1 MKNLLNKI
9 VFIIAAFCLTVT
21 LFYNPAD
28 VYAASGSVTFGSESY
43 EAENNSQFQIGVY
56 LKADSGM
63 GSYHVELEYDNS
75 RMDYVSGAESEA
87 NGVITME
94 GIAVSNEVKYMLSF
108 KTKSGGDAYVKI
120 KNAIIYTST
129 AGSTEKLEIAQLPE
143 VAIKISGED
152 TGSPRQEEQ
161 PQQQTQYTGPFET
174 DVPHLEPAIKM
185 NNTDYYVVDSNQ
197 SVSEKIGWSY
207 KLVPGK
213 LGNLD
218 VMFISNEANDIFMLE
233 LVNSNGEI
241 SLYSYSNSKKQ
252 LFDCKSLQMGSTT
265 YIYTSPYA
273 SDNLPK
279 GMTERVINHNGI
291 VYAVKSDGES
301 GFYTVESGKLK
312 IWNPQKTPENTKIT
326 IIKKAAMGVVLVL
339 VILVALYF
347 VIKEIKAVKRRRG
360 LDFDDDE
367 DELEYDDYDDDD
379 DDPYAAEFEITDDDS
394 DEDDFRVNVNF
405 DDFKSNTD
413 DEKEKDKFEREI
425 DFNGFISDDDKDQDD
440 FESDD
445 DEEPEDSTAEDDT
458 TEDDTTEDD
467 TTEDDTTEDD
477 TTEDNE

>member
-233 LVNSNGEI
+233 LVNANGEI

-279 GMTERVINHNGI
+279 GMTDRVINHNGI

-367 DELEYDDYDDDD
+367 DELEYDDYDDD

-467 TTEDDTTEDD
+467 TTEDDTTED
-477 TTEDNE
+477 NE

>member
-9 VFIIAAFCLTVT
+9 VLIIAAFCLTVT

-56 LKADSGM
+56 LKGDSGM

-129 AGSTEKLEIAQLPE
+129 AGSTEKLEISQLPE
-143 VAIKISGED
+143 AAIKISGED

-161 PQQQTQYTGPFET
+161 TQQIQYTGPFET
-174 DVPHLEPAIKM
+174 DVPHIEPAIKM
-185 NNTDYYVVDSNQ
+185 NNTEYYVVDSNQ
-197 SVSEKIGWSY
+197 SVSEEIGWSY

-218 VMFISNEANDIFMLE
+218 VMFISNEENDIFLLG
-233 LVNSNGEI
+233 LVNANGET

-279 GMTERVINHNGI
+279 GMTDRVINHNGI
-291 VYAVKSDGES
+291 VYAVKNDGET

-312 IWNPQKTPENTKIT
+312 IWNSQKTPENTKIT
-326 IIKKAAMGVVLVL
+326 IIKKATLGVVLIL

-347 VIKEIKAVKRRRG
+347 VIKEIKAVKKRRG
-360 LDFDDDE
+360 LDFDDDDE
-367 DELEYDDYDDDD
+367 DELEYDDDD

-413 DEKEKDKFEREI
+413 DEKDEDKFEREI
-425 DFNGFISDDDKDQDD
+425 DFKGFISDDDKEQDD

-445 DEEPEDSTAEDDT
+445 DEEPEDSTAEDDI
-458 TEDDTTEDD
+458 
-467 TTEDDTTEDD
+467 
-477 TTEDNE
+477 TEDND

>member
-9 VFIIAAFCLTVT
+9 VLIIAAFCLTVT

-56 LKADSGM
+56 LKGDSGM

-143 VAIKISGED
+143 AAIKISGED

-161 PQQQTQYTGPFET
+161 TQQIQYTGPFET

-185 NNTDYYVVDSNQ
+185 NNTEYYVVDSNQ
-197 SVSEKIGWSY
+197 SVSEEIGWSY

-218 VMFISNEANDIFMLE
+218 VMFISNEENDIFLLG
-233 LVNSNGEI
+233 LVNANGET

-279 GMTERVINHNGI
+279 GMTDRVISHNGI
-291 VYAVKSDGES
+291 VYAVKNDGET

-312 IWNPQKTPENTKIT
+312 IWNSQKTPENTKIT
-326 IIKKAAMGVVLVL
+326 IIKKATLGVVLIL

-347 VIKEIKAVKRRRG
+347 MIKEIKAVKKRRG

-367 DELEYDDYDDDD
+367 DELEYDDDD

-413 DEKEKDKFEREI
+413 DEKDEDKFEREI
-425 DFNGFISDDDKDQDD
+425 DFTGFISDDDKDQDD
-440 FESDD
+440 LESDD
-445 DEEPEDSTAEDDT
+445 DEESEDSTAEDDT
-458 TEDDTTEDD
+458 TEDDTTEDND
-467 TTEDDTTEDD
+467 
-477 TTEDNE
+477 

>member
-9 VFIIAAFCLTVT
+9 VLIIAAFCLTVT

-129 AGSTEKLEIAQLPE
+129 AGSTEKLEISQLPE
-143 VAIKISGED
+143 AAIKISGED

-161 PQQQTQYTGPFET
+161 TQQIQYTGPFET
-174 DVPHLEPAIKM
+174 DVPHIEPAIKM
-185 NNTDYYVVDSNQ
+185 NNTEYYVVDSNQ
-197 SVSEKIGWSY
+197 SVSEEIGWSY

-218 VMFISNEANDIFMLE
+218 VMFISNEENDIFLLG
-233 LVNSNGEI
+233 LVNANGET

-279 GMTERVINHNGI
+279 GMTDRVISHNGI
-291 VYAVKSDGES
+291 VYAVKNDGET

-312 IWNPQKTPENTKIT
+312 IWNSQKTPENTKIT
-326 IIKKAAMGVVLVL
+326 IIKKATLGVVLIL
-339 VILVALYF
+339 VILAALYF
-347 VIKEIKAVKRRRG
+347 VIKEIKAVKKRRG
-360 LDFDDDE
+360 LDFDDND
-367 DELEYDDYDDDD
+367 DDDDLEYDDDD

-413 DEKEKDKFEREI
+413 DEKDEDKFEREI
-425 DFNGFISDDDKDQDD
+425 DFTGFISDDDKEQDD

-458 TEDDTTEDD
+458 TEDND
-467 TTEDDTTEDD
+467 
-477 TTEDNE
+477 

>member
-1 MKNLLNKI
+1 M
-9 VFIIAAFCLTVT
+9 
-21 LFYNPAD
+21 
-28 VYAASGSVTFGSESY
+28 TFGSESY

-143 VAIKISGED
+143 AAIKISGED

-161 PQQQTQYTGPFET
+161 TQQIQYTGPFET
-174 DVPHLEPAIKM
+174 DVPHIEPAIKM
-185 NNTDYYVVDSNQ
+185 NNTEYYVVDSNQ

-218 VMFISNEANDIFMLE
+218 VMFISNEENDIFLLE
-233 LVNSNGEI
+233 LVNANGET

-279 GMTERVINHNGI
+279 GMTDRVINHNGI
-291 VYAVKSDGES
+291 VYAVKNDGET

-312 IWNPQKTPENTKIT
+312 IWNSQKTPENTKIT
-326 IIKKAAMGVVLVL
+326 IIKKATLGVVLIL
-339 VILVALYF
+339 VILAALYF
-347 VIKEIKAVKRRRG
+347 VIKEIKAVKKRRG

-367 DELEYDDYDDDD
+367 DDELEYDDDD

-413 DEKEKDKFEREI
+413 DEKDEDKFEREI
-425 DFNGFISDDDKDQDD
+425 DFKGFISDDDKDQDD
-440 FESDD
+440 LESDD

-458 TEDDTTEDD
+458 TEDND
-467 TTEDDTTEDD
+467 
-477 TTEDNE
+477 

>member
-9 VFIIAAFCLTVT
+9 VLIIAAFCLTVT

-28 VYAASGSVTFGSESY
+28 VYAESGSVTFGSESY

-143 VAIKISGED
+143 AAIKISGED

-161 PQQQTQYTGPFET
+161 TQQIQYTGPFET
-174 DVPHLEPAIKM
+174 DVPHIEPAIKM
-185 NNTDYYVVDSNQ
+185 NNTEYYVVDSNQ
-197 SVSEKIGWSY
+197 SVSEEIGWSY

-218 VMFISNEANDIFMLE
+218 VMFISNEENDIFLLG
-233 LVNSNGEI
+233 LVNANGET

-279 GMTERVINHNGI
+279 GMTDRVINHNGI
-291 VYAVKSDGES
+291 VYAVKNDGET

-312 IWNPQKTPENTKIT
+312 IWNSQKTPENTKIT
-326 IIKKAAMGVVLVL
+326 IIKKATLGVVLIL

-347 VIKEIKAVKRRRG
+347 MIKEIKAVKKRRG

-367 DELEYDDYDDDD
+367 DELEYDDDD

-413 DEKEKDKFEREI
+413 D
-425 DFNGFISDDDKDQDD
+425 
-440 FESDD
+440 

-458 TEDDTTEDD
+458 TEDND
-467 TTEDDTTEDD
+467 
-477 TTEDNE
+477 

>member
-152 TGSPRQEEQ
+152 TGSPRQEKQ

-467 TTEDDTTEDD
+467 TTEDDTTED
-477 TTEDNE
+477 NE

>member
-458 TEDDTTEDD
+458 TEDDTTED
-467 TTEDDTTEDD
+467 
-477 TTEDNE
+477 NE

>member
-9 VFIIAAFCLTVT
+9 VLIIAAFCLTVT

-56 LKADSGM
+56 LKGDSGM

-143 VAIKISGED
+143 AAIKISGED

-161 PQQQTQYTGPFET
+161 TQQIQYTGPFET
-174 DVPHLEPAIKM
+174 DVPHIEPAIKM
-185 NNTDYYVVDSNQ
+185 NNTEYYVVDSNQ

-218 VMFISNEANDIFMLE
+218 VMFISNEENDIFLLG
-233 LVNSNGEI
+233 LVNANGET

-279 GMTERVINHNGI
+279 GMTDRVISHNGI
-291 VYAVKSDGES
+291 VYAVKNDGET

-312 IWNPQKTPENTKIT
+312 IWNSQKTPENTKIT
-326 IIKKAAMGVVLVL
+326 IIKKATLGVVLIL

-347 VIKEIKAVKRRRG
+347 VIKEIKAVKKRRG
-360 LDFDDDE
+360 LDFDDDDE
-367 DELEYDDYDDDD
+367 DELEYDDDD

-413 DEKEKDKFEREI
+413 DEKDEDKFEREI
-425 DFNGFISDDDKDQDD
+425 DFTGFISDDDKDQDD
-440 FESDD
+440 LESDD

-458 TEDDTTEDD
+458 TEDND
-467 TTEDDTTEDD
+467 
-477 TTEDNE
+477 

>member
-108 KTKSGGDAYVKI
+108 KTKSGGAAYVKI

-143 VAIKISGED
+143 AAIKISGED
-152 TGSPRQEEQ
+152 TGSPRQDEQ
-161 PQQQTQYTGPFET
+161 TQQIQQTQYTGPFET

-379 DDPYAAEFEITDDDS
+379 DPYAAEFEITDDDS

-413 DEKEKDKFEREI
+413 DEKEDKFEREI

-458 TEDDTTEDD
+458 TEDDTTED
-467 TTEDDTTEDD
+467 
-477 TTEDNE
+477 NE

>member
-9 VFIIAAFCLTVT
+9 VLIIAAFCLTVT

-143 VAIKISGED
+143 AAIKISGED

-161 PQQQTQYTGPFET
+161 TQQTQYKGPFET

-185 NNTDYYVVDSNQ
+185 NNTEYYVVDSNQ
-197 SVSEKIGWSY
+197 SVSEEIGWSY

-218 VMFISNEANDIFMLE
+218 VMFISNEENDIFLLG
-233 LVNSNGEI
+233 LVNANGET
-241 SLYSYSNSKKQ
+241 SLYSYSNSKKH

-279 GMTERVINHNGI
+279 GMTDRVINHNGI
-291 VYAVKSDGES
+291 VYAVKNDGET

-312 IWNPQKTPENTKIT
+312 IWNSQKTPENTKIT
-326 IIKKAAMGVVLVL
+326 IIKKATLGVVLIL

-347 VIKEIKAVKRRRG
+347 VIKEIKAVKKRRG

-367 DELEYDDYDDDD
+367 DELEYDDED

-413 DEKEKDKFEREI
+413 DEKDEDKFEREI
-425 DFNGFISDDDKDQDD
+425 DFKGFISDDDKDQDD

-445 DEEPEDSTAEDDT
+445 DEEPEDSTV
-458 TEDDTTEDD
+458 
-467 TTEDDTTEDD
+467 EDD
-477 TTEDNE
+477 TTEDND

>member
-9 VFIIAAFCLTVT
+9 VLIIAAFCLTVT

-56 LKADSGM
+56 LKGDSGM

-129 AGSTEKLEIAQLPE
+129 AGSTEKLEISQLPE
-143 VAIKISGED
+143 AAIKISGED

-161 PQQQTQYTGPFET
+161 TQQIQYTGPFET

-185 NNTDYYVVDSNQ
+185 NNTEYYVVDSNQ
-197 SVSEKIGWSY
+197 SVSEEIGWSY

-218 VMFISNEANDIFMLE
+218 VMFISNEENDIFLLG
-233 LVNSNGEI
+233 LVNANGET

-279 GMTERVINHNGI
+279 GMTNRVINHNGI
-291 VYAVKSDGES
+291 VYAVKNDGET

-312 IWNPQKTPENTKIT
+312 IWNSQKTPENTKIT
-326 IIKKAAMGVVLVL
+326 IIKKATLGVVLIL

-347 VIKEIKAVKRRRG
+347 VIKEIKAVKKRRG
-360 LDFDDDE
+360 LDFDDDDE
-367 DELEYDDYDDDD
+367 DELEYDDDD

-413 DEKEKDKFEREI
+413 DEKDEDKFEREI
-425 DFNGFISDDDKDQDD
+425 DFKGFISDDDKEQDD

-458 TEDDTTEDD
+458 TEDND
-467 TTEDDTTEDD
+467 
-477 TTEDNE
+477 

>member
-9 VFIIAAFCLTVT
+9 VLIIAAFCLTVI

-143 VAIKISGED
+143 AAIKISGED

-161 PQQQTQYTGPFET
+161 TQQIQYTGPFET
-174 DVPHLEPAIKM
+174 DVPHIEPAIKM
-185 NNTDYYVVDSNQ
+185 NNTEYYVVDSNQ
-197 SVSEKIGWSY
+197 SVSEEIGWSY

-218 VMFISNEANDIFMLE
+218 VMFISNEENDIFLLG
-233 LVNSNGEI
+233 LVNANGET

-252 LFDCKSLQMGSTT
+252 LFECKSLQMGSTT

-279 GMTERVINHNGI
+279 GMTDRVINHNGI
-291 VYAVKSDGES
+291 VYAVKNDGET

-312 IWNPQKTPENTKIT
+312 IWNSQKTPENTKIT
-326 IIKKAAMGVVLVL
+326 IIKKATLGVVLIL
-339 VILVALYF
+339 VILAALYF
-347 VIKEIKAVKRRRG
+347 VIKEIKAVKKRRG
-360 LDFDDDE
+360 LDFDE
-367 DELEYDDYDDDD
+367 DEMEYDDDD

-413 DEKEKDKFEREI
+413 DEKDEDKFEREI
-425 DFNGFISDDDKDQDD
+425 DFKGFISDDDKDQDD
-440 FESDD
+440 LESDD

-458 TEDDTTEDD
+458 TEDND
-467 TTEDDTTEDD
+467 
-477 TTEDNE
+477 

>member
-120 KNAIIYTST
+120 KNVIIYTST
-129 AGSTEKLEIAQLPE
+129 AGSAEKLEIAQLPE
-143 VAIKISGED
+143 AAIKISGED
-152 TGSPRQEEQ
+152 TGSPRQDEQ
-161 PQQQTQYTGPFET
+161 TQQTQQTQYTGPFET

-279 GMTERVINHNGI
+279 GMTDRAINHNGI

-312 IWNPQKTPENTKIT
+312 IWNSQKTPENTKIT
-326 IIKKAAMGVVLVL
+326 IIKKAALGVVLVL

-379 DDPYAAEFEITDDDS
+379 DPYAAEFEVTDDDS

-413 DEKEKDKFEREI
+413 DEKEEDKFEREI

-445 DEEPEDSTAEDDT
+445 DEEPEDDTAED
-458 TEDDTTEDD
+458 
-467 TTEDDTTEDD
+467 
-477 TTEDNE
+477 NE

>member
-9 VFIIAAFCLTVT
+9 VLIIAAFCLTVT

-56 LKADSGM
+56 LKGDSGM

-143 VAIKISGED
+143 AAIKISGED

-161 PQQQTQYTGPFET
+161 TQQIQYTGPFET
-174 DVPHLEPAIKM
+174 DVPHIEPAIKM
-185 NNTDYYVVDSNQ
+185 NNTEYYVVDSNQ
-197 SVSEKIGWSY
+197 SVSEEIGWSY

-218 VMFISNEANDIFMLE
+218 VMFISNEENDIFLLG
-233 LVNSNGEI
+233 LVNANGET

-279 GMTERVINHNGI
+279 GMTDRVISHNGI
-291 VYAVKSDGES
+291 VYAVKNDGET

-312 IWNPQKTPENTKIT
+312 IWNAQKTPENTKIT
-326 IIKKAAMGVVLVL
+326 IIKKATLGVVLIL

-347 VIKEIKAVKRRRG
+347 MIKEIKAVKKRRG

-367 DELEYDDYDDDD
+367 DELEYDDDD

-413 DEKEKDKFEREI
+413 DEKDEDKFEREI
-425 DFNGFISDDDKDQDD
+425 DFKGFISDDDKDQDD
-440 FESDD
+440 LESDD
-445 DEEPEDSTAEDDT
+445 DEDPEDSTAEDDT
-458 TEDDTTEDD
+458 TEDND
-467 TTEDDTTEDD
+467 
-477 TTEDNE
+477 

>member
-9 VFIIAAFCLTVT
+9 VLIIAAFCLTVT

-56 LKADSGM
+56 LKGDSGM

-129 AGSTEKLEIAQLPE
+129 AGSTEKLEISQLPE
-143 VAIKISGED
+143 AAIKISGED

-161 PQQQTQYTGPFET
+161 TQQIQYTGPFET

-185 NNTDYYVVDSNQ
+185 NNTEYYVVDSNQ
-197 SVSEKIGWSY
+197 SVSEEIGWSY

-218 VMFISNEANDIFMLE
+218 VMFISNEENDIFLLG
-233 LVNSNGEI
+233 LVNANGET

-279 GMTERVINHNGI
+279 GMTNRVINHNGI
-291 VYAVKSDGES
+291 VYAVKNDGET

-312 IWNPQKTPENTKIT
+312 IWNSQKTPENTKIT
-326 IIKKAAMGVVLVL
+326 IIKKATLGVVLIL

-347 VIKEIKAVKRRRG
+347 VIKEIKAVKKRRG
-360 LDFDDDE
+360 LDFDDDDE
-367 DELEYDDYDDDD
+367 DELEYDDDD

-413 DEKEKDKFEREI
+413 DEKDEDKFEREI
-425 DFNGFISDDDKDQDD
+425 DFKGFISDDDKEQDD

-445 DEEPEDSTAEDDT
+445 DEEPEDSTAEDDI
-458 TEDDTTEDD
+458 
-467 TTEDDTTEDD
+467 
-477 TTEDNE
+477 TEDND

>member
-9 VFIIAAFCLTVT
+9 VLIIAAFCLTVI

-143 VAIKISGED
+143 AAIKISGED

-161 PQQQTQYTGPFET
+161 TQQIQYTGPFET
-174 DVPHLEPAIKM
+174 DVPHIEPAIKM
-185 NNTDYYVVDSNQ
+185 NNTEYYVVDSNQ
-197 SVSEKIGWSY
+197 SVSEEIGWSY

-218 VMFISNEANDIFMLE
+218 VMFISNEENDIFLLG
-233 LVNSNGEI
+233 LVNANGET

-252 LFDCKSLQMGSTT
+252 LFECKSLQMGSTT

-279 GMTERVINHNGI
+279 GMTDRVINHNGI
-291 VYAVKSDGES
+291 VYAVKNDGET

-312 IWNPQKTPENTKIT
+312 IWNSQKTPENTKIT
-326 IIKKAAMGVVLVL
+326 IIKKATLGVVLIL
-339 VILVALYF
+339 VILAALYF
-347 VIKEIKAVKRRRG
+347 VIKEIKAVKKRRG
-360 LDFDDDE
+360 LDFDE
-367 DELEYDDYDDDD
+367 DEMEYDDDD

-413 DEKEKDKFEREI
+413 DEKDEDKFEREI
-425 DFNGFISDDDKDQDD
+425 DFKGFISDDDKEQDD

-445 DEEPEDSTAEDDT
+445 DEEPEDSTAEDDI
-458 TEDDTTEDD
+458 
-467 TTEDDTTEDD
+467 
-477 TTEDNE
+477 TEDND

>member
-9 VFIIAAFCLTVT
+9 VLIIAAFCLTVT

-75 RMDYVSGAESEA
+75 RMDYGSGAESEA

-143 VAIKISGED
+143 AAIKISGED

-161 PQQQTQYTGPFET
+161 TQQIQYTGPFET
-174 DVPHLEPAIKM
+174 DVPHIEPAIKM
-185 NNTDYYVVDSNQ
+185 NNTEYYVVDSNQ
-197 SVSEKIGWSY
+197 SVSEEIGWSY

-218 VMFISNEANDIFMLE
+218 VMFISNEENDIFLLG
-233 LVNSNGEI
+233 LVNANGET

-279 GMTERVINHNGI
+279 GMTDRVISHNGI
-291 VYAVKSDGES
+291 VYAVKNDGET

-312 IWNPQKTPENTKIT
+312 IWNSQKTPENTKIT
-326 IIKKAAMGVVLVL
+326 IIKKATLGVVLIL
-339 VILVALYF
+339 VILAALYF
-347 VIKEIKAVKRRRG
+347 VIKEIKAVKKRRG
-360 LDFDDDE
+360 LDFDDDDE
-367 DELEYDDYDDDD
+367 DELEYDDDD

-413 DEKEKDKFEREI
+413 DEKDEDKFEREI
-425 DFNGFISDDDKDQDD
+425 DFTGFISDDDKDQDD
-440 FESDD
+440 LESDD
-445 DEEPEDSTAEDDT
+445 DEEPED
-458 TEDDTTEDD
+458 
-467 TTEDDTTEDD
+467 D
-477 TTEDNE
+477 TTEDND

>member
-75 RMDYVSGAESEA
+75 RMDYVSGAESEV

-129 AGSTEKLEIAQLPE
+129 AGSAEKLEIAQLPE
-143 VAIKISGED
+143 AAIKISGED

-161 PQQQTQYTGPFET
+161 TQQAQYTGPFET

-185 NNTDYYVVDSNQ
+185 NNTEYYVVDSNQ
-197 SVSEKIGWSY
+197 SVSEEIGWSY

-218 VMFISNEANDIFMLE
+218 VMFISNEENDIFLLG
-233 LVNSNGEI
+233 LVNANGET

-279 GMTERVINHNGI
+279 GMTDRVINHNGI

-367 DELEYDDYDDDD
+367 DELEYDDYDDDE

-413 DEKEKDKFEREI
+413 DEKEEDKFEREI
-425 DFNGFISDDDKDQDD
+425 DFNGFISDDD

-445 DEEPEDSTAEDDT
+445 DEEPED
-458 TEDDTTEDD
+458 
-467 TTEDDTTEDD
+467 D

>member
-108 KTKSGGDAYVKI
+108 KTKSGGAAYVKI
-120 KNAIIYTST
+120 KNPIIYTST

-143 VAIKISGED
+143 AAIKISGED
-152 TGSPRQEEQ
+152 TGSPRQDEQ
-161 PQQQTQYTGPFET
+161 TQQIQQTQYTGPFET

-379 DDPYAAEFEITDDDS
+379 DPYAAEFEITDDDS

-413 DEKEKDKFEREI
+413 DEKEDKFEREI

-458 TEDDTTEDD
+458 TEDDTTED
-467 TTEDDTTEDD
+467 
-477 TTEDNE
+477 NE

>member
-9 VFIIAAFCLTVT
+9 VLIIAAFCLTVT

-56 LKADSGM
+56 LKGDSGM

-143 VAIKISGED
+143 AAIKISGED

-161 PQQQTQYTGPFET
+161 TQQIQYTGPFET
-174 DVPHLEPAIKM
+174 DVPHIEPAIKM
-185 NNTDYYVVDSNQ
+185 NNTEYYVVDSNQ
-197 SVSEKIGWSY
+197 SVSEEIGWSY

-218 VMFISNEANDIFMLE
+218 VMFISNEENDIFLLG
-233 LVNSNGEI
+233 LVNANGET

-273 SDNLPK
+273 CDNLPK
-279 GMTERVINHNGI
+279 GMTDRVISHNGI
-291 VYAVKSDGES
+291 VYAVKNDGET

-312 IWNPQKTPENTKIT
+312 IWNSQKTPENTKIT
-326 IIKKAAMGVVLVL
+326 IIKKATLGVVLIL
-339 VILVALYF
+339 VILAALYF
-347 VIKEIKAVKRRRG
+347 VIKEIKAVKKRRG
-360 LDFDDDE
+360 LDFDDDDE
-367 DELEYDDYDDDD
+367 DELEYDDDD

-413 DEKEKDKFEREI
+413 DEKD
-425 DFNGFISDDDKDQDD
+425 
-440 FESDD
+440 
-445 DEEPEDSTAEDDT
+445 
-458 TEDDTTEDD
+458 
-467 TTEDDTTEDD
+467 
-477 TTEDNE
+477 

>member
-152 TGSPRQEEQ
+152 TGSPRQEKQ

-379 DDPYAAEFEITDDDS
+379 DPYAAEFEITDDDS

-458 TEDDTTEDD
+458 TED
-467 TTEDDTTEDD
+467 
-477 TTEDNE
+477 NE

>member
-108 KTKSGGDAYVKI
+108 KTKSGGAAYVKI

-143 VAIKISGED
+143 AAIKISGED
-152 TGSPRQEEQ
+152 TGSPRQDEQ
-161 PQQQTQYTGPFET
+161 TQQIQQTQYTGPFET

-379 DDPYAAEFEITDDDS
+379 DPYAAEFEITDDDS

-413 DEKEKDKFEREI
+413 DEKEDKFEREI

>member
-9 VFIIAAFCLTVT
+9 VLIIAAFCLTVT

-56 LKADSGM
+56 LKGDSGM

-143 VAIKISGED
+143 AAIKISGED

-161 PQQQTQYTGPFET
+161 TQQIQYTGPFET

-185 NNTDYYVVDSNQ
+185 NNTEYYVVDSNQ
-197 SVSEKIGWSY
+197 SVSEEIGWSY

-218 VMFISNEANDIFMLE
+218 VMFISNEENDIFLLG
-233 LVNSNGEI
+233 LVNANGET

-279 GMTERVINHNGI
+279 GMTDRVISHNGI
-291 VYAVKSDGES
+291 VYAVKNDGET

-312 IWNPQKTPENTKIT
+312 IWNSQKTPENTKIT
-326 IIKKAAMGVVLVL
+326 IIKKATLGVVLIL

-347 VIKEIKAVKRRRG
+347 MIKEIKAVKKRRG

-367 DELEYDDYDDDD
+367 DELEYDDDD

-413 DEKEKDKFEREI
+413 DEKDEDKFEREI
-425 DFNGFISDDDKDQDD
+425 DFTGFISDDDKDQDD
-440 FESDD
+440 LESDD
-445 DEEPEDSTAEDDT
+445 DEDPEDSTAEDDT
-458 TEDDTTEDD
+458 TEDND
-467 TTEDDTTEDD
+467 
-477 TTEDNE
+477 

>member
-9 VFIIAAFCLTVT
+9 VLIIAAFCLTVI

-56 LKADSGM
+56 LKGDSGM

-108 KTKSGGDAYVKI
+108 KAKSGGDAYVKI

-129 AGSTEKLEIAQLPE
+129 AGSTEKLEISQLPE
-143 VAIKISGED
+143 AAIKISGED

-161 PQQQTQYTGPFET
+161 TQQIQYTGPFET

-185 NNTDYYVVDSNQ
+185 NNTEYYVVDSNQ
-197 SVSEKIGWSY
+197 SVSEEIGWSY

-218 VMFISNEANDIFMLE
+218 VMFISNEENDIFLLG
-233 LVNSNGEI
+233 LVNANGET

-279 GMTERVINHNGI
+279 GMTDRVISHNGI
-291 VYAVKSDGES
+291 VYAVKNDGET

-312 IWNPQKTPENTKIT
+312 IWNSQKTPENTKIT
-326 IIKKAAMGVVLVL
+326 IIKKATLGVVLIL

-347 VIKEIKAVKRRRG
+347 VIKEIKAVKKRRG
-360 LDFDDDE
+360 LDFDDDDE
-367 DELEYDDYDDDD
+367 DELEYDDDD

-413 DEKEKDKFEREI
+413 DEKDEDKFEREI
-425 DFNGFISDDDKDQDD
+425 DFKGFISDDDKDQDD
-440 FESDD
+440 LESDD

-458 TEDDTTEDD
+458 TEDND
-467 TTEDDTTEDD
+467 
-477 TTEDNE
+477 

>member
-1 MKNLLNKI
+1 MRNLLNKI
-9 VFIIAAFCLTVT
+9 VFIIAALCLTVT

-108 KTKSGGDAYVKI
+108 KTKSGGAAYVKI

-143 VAIKISGED
+143 AAIKISGED

-161 PQQQTQYTGPFET
+161 PQQIQQTQYTGPFET

-233 LVNSNGEI
+233 LVNANGEI

-252 LFDCKSLQMGSTT
+252 LFECKSLQMGSTT

-279 GMTERVINHNGI
+279 GMTDRVINHNGI

-312 IWNPQKTPENTKIT
+312 IWNSQKTPENTKIT
-326 IIKKAAMGVVLVL
+326 IIKKVAMGVVLVL

-379 DDPYAAEFEITDDDS
+379 DPYAAEFEITDDDS

-413 DEKEKDKFEREI
+413 DEKEEDKFEREI
-425 DFNGFISDDDKDQDD
+425 DFNGFISDDDKD
-440 FESDD
+440 
-445 DEEPEDSTAEDDT
+445 
-458 TEDDTTEDD
+458 
-467 TTEDDTTEDD
+467 
-477 TTEDNE
+477 

>member
-87 NGVITME
+87 NGMITME

-143 VAIKISGED
+143 AAIKISGED

-161 PQQQTQYTGPFET
+161 TQQTQYKGPFET

-185 NNTDYYVVDSNQ
+185 NNTEYYVVDSNQ

-218 VMFISNEANDIFMLE
+218 VMFISNEENDIFLLG
-233 LVNSNGEI
+233 LVNANGET

-279 GMTERVINHNGI
+279 GMTDRVINHNGI
-291 VYAVKSDGES
+291 VYAVKNDGET

-312 IWNPQKTPENTKIT
+312 IWNSQKTPENTKIT
-326 IIKKAAMGVVLVL
+326 IIKKATLGVVLIL

-347 VIKEIKAVKRRRG
+347 VIKEIKAVKKRRG

-367 DELEYDDYDDDD
+367 DELEYDDDD

-413 DEKEKDKFEREI
+413 DEKDEDKFEREI
-425 DFNGFISDDDKDQDD
+425 DFKGFISDDDKDQDD

-458 TEDDTTEDD
+458 TEDND
-467 TTEDDTTEDD
+467 
-477 TTEDNE
+477 

>member
-143 VAIKISGED
+143 AAIKISGED

-161 PQQQTQYTGPFET
+161 PQQQTQYTGSFET

-233 LVNSNGEI
+233 LVNANGEI

-252 LFDCKSLQMGSTT
+252 LFECKSLQMGSTT

-367 DELEYDDYDDDD
+367 DELEYDDDDDD

-405 DDFKSNTD
+405 DDFKSNMD
-413 DEKEKDKFEREI
+413 DEKEEDKFEREI
-425 DFNGFISDDDKDQDD
+425 DFKGFISDDDKDQDD

-445 DEEPEDSTAEDDT
+445 DE
-458 TEDDTTEDD
+458 
-467 TTEDDTTEDD
+467 
-477 TTEDNE
+477 

>member
-9 VFIIAAFCLTVT
+9 VLIIAAFCLTVT

-56 LKADSGM
+56 LKGDSGM

-129 AGSTEKLEIAQLPE
+129 AGSTEKLEISQLPE
-143 VAIKISGED
+143 AAIKISGED

-161 PQQQTQYTGPFET
+161 TQQIQYTGPFET

-185 NNTDYYVVDSNQ
+185 NNTEYYVVDSNQ
-197 SVSEKIGWSY
+197 SVSEEIGWSY

-218 VMFISNEANDIFMLE
+218 VMFISNEENDIFLLG
-233 LVNSNGEI
+233 LVNANGET

-279 GMTERVINHNGI
+279 GMTDRVINHNGI
-291 VYAVKSDGES
+291 VYAVKNDGET

-312 IWNPQKTPENTKIT
+312 IWNSQKTPENTKIT
-326 IIKKAAMGVVLVL
+326 IIKKATLGVVLIL

-347 VIKEIKAVKRRRG
+347 VIKEIKAVKKRRG
-360 LDFDDDE
+360 LDFDDDDE
-367 DELEYDDYDDDD
+367 DELEYDDDY

-413 DEKEKDKFEREI
+413 DEKDEDKFEREI
-425 DFNGFISDDDKDQDD
+425 DFKGFISDDDKEQDD

-445 DEEPEDSTAEDDT
+445 DEEPEDSTAEDDI
-458 TEDDTTEDD
+458 
-467 TTEDDTTEDD
+467 
-477 TTEDNE
+477 TEDND

>member
-108 KTKSGGDAYVKI
+108 KTKSGGAAYVKI

-143 VAIKISGED
+143 AAIKISGED
-152 TGSPRQEEQ
+152 TGSPRQDEQ
-161 PQQQTQYTGPFET
+161 TQQIQQTQYTGPFET

-379 DDPYAAEFEITDDDS
+379 DPYAAEFEITDDDS

-413 DEKEKDKFEREI
+413 DEKEDKFEREI

-467 TTEDDTTEDD
+467 TTEDDTTED
-477 TTEDNE
+477 NE

>member
-152 TGSPRQEEQ
+152 TGSPRQEKQ

>member
-9 VFIIAAFCLTVT
+9 VLIIAAFCLTVT

-56 LKADSGM
+56 LKGDSGM

-143 VAIKISGED
+143 AAIKISGED

-161 PQQQTQYTGPFET
+161 TQQIQYTGPFET
-174 DVPHLEPAIKM
+174 DVPHIEPAIKM
-185 NNTDYYVVDSNQ
+185 NNTEYYVVDSNQ

-218 VMFISNEANDIFMLE
+218 VMFISNEENDIFLLG
-233 LVNSNGEI
+233 LVNANGET

-279 GMTERVINHNGI
+279 GMTDRVISHNGI
-291 VYAVKSDGES
+291 VYAVKNDGET

-312 IWNPQKTPENTKIT
+312 IWNSQKTPENTKIT
-326 IIKKAAMGVVLVL
+326 IIKKATLGVVLIL

-347 VIKEIKAVKRRRG
+347 VIKEIKAVKKRRG

-367 DELEYDDYDDDD
+367 DELEYDDDD

-413 DEKEKDKFEREI
+413 DEKDEDKFEREI
-425 DFNGFISDDDKDQDD
+425 DFKGFISDDDKDQDD
-440 FESDD
+440 LESDD

-458 TEDDTTEDD
+458 TEDND
-467 TTEDDTTEDD
+467 
-477 TTEDNE
+477 

>member
-9 VFIIAAFCLTVT
+9 VLIIAAFCLTVT

-56 LKADSGM
+56 LKGDSGM

-143 VAIKISGED
+143 AAIKISGED

-161 PQQQTQYTGPFET
+161 TQQIQYTGPFET
-174 DVPHLEPAIKM
+174 DVPHIEPAIKM
-185 NNTDYYVVDSNQ
+185 NNTEYYVVDSNQ
-197 SVSEKIGWSY
+197 SVSEEIGWSY

-218 VMFISNEANDIFMLE
+218 VMFISNEENDIFLLG
-233 LVNSNGEI
+233 LVNANGET

-279 GMTERVINHNGI
+279 GMTDRVINHNGI
-291 VYAVKSDGES
+291 VYAVKNDGET

-312 IWNPQKTPENTKIT
+312 IWNSQKTPENTKIT
-326 IIKKAAMGVVLVL
+326 IIKKATLGVVLIL

-347 VIKEIKAVKRRRG
+347 MIKEIKAVKKRRG

-367 DELEYDDYDDDD
+367 DELEYDDDD

-413 DEKEKDKFEREI
+413 DEKDEDKFEREI
-425 DFNGFISDDDKDQDD
+425 DFKGFISDDDKEQDD

-458 TEDDTTEDD
+458 TEDND
-467 TTEDDTTEDD
+467 
-477 TTEDNE
+477 

>member
-87 NGVITME
+87 NGMITME

-143 VAIKISGED
+143 AAIKISGED

-161 PQQQTQYTGPFET
+161 TQQTQYKGPFET

-185 NNTDYYVVDSNQ
+185 NNTEYYVVDSNQ
-197 SVSEKIGWSY
+197 SVSEEIGWSY

-218 VMFISNEANDIFMLE
+218 VMFISNEENDIFLLG
-233 LVNSNGEI
+233 LVNANGET

-279 GMTERVINHNGI
+279 GMTDRVINHNGI
-291 VYAVKSDGES
+291 VYAVKNDGET

-312 IWNPQKTPENTKIT
+312 IWNSQKTPENTKIT
-326 IIKKAAMGVVLVL
+326 IIKKATLGVVLIL

-347 VIKEIKAVKRRRG
+347 VIKEIKAVKKRRG

-367 DELEYDDYDDDD
+367 DELEYDDED

-413 DEKEKDKFEREI
+413 DEKDEDKFEREI
-425 DFNGFISDDDKDQDD
+425 DFKGFISDDDKDQDD

-458 TEDDTTEDD
+458 TEDND
-467 TTEDDTTEDD
+467 
-477 TTEDNE
+477 

>member
-1 MKNLLNKI
+1 M
-9 VFIIAAFCLTVT
+9 
-21 LFYNPAD
+21 
-28 VYAASGSVTFGSESY
+28 TFGSESY

-56 LKADSGM
+56 LKGDSGM

-143 VAIKISGED
+143 AAIKISGED

-161 PQQQTQYTGPFET
+161 TQQTQYTGPFET
-174 DVPHLEPAIKM
+174 DVPHIEPAIKM
-185 NNTDYYVVDSNQ
+185 NNTEYYVVDSNQ
-197 SVSEKIGWSY
+197 SVSEEIGWSY

-218 VMFISNEANDIFMLE
+218 VMFISNEENDIFLLG
-233 LVNSNGEI
+233 LVNANGET

-273 SDNLPK
+273 CDNLPK
-279 GMTERVINHNGI
+279 GMTDRVISHNGI
-291 VYAVKSDGES
+291 VYAVKNDGET

-312 IWNPQKTPENTKIT
+312 IWNSQKTPENTKIT
-326 IIKKAAMGVVLVL
+326 IIKKATLGVSYSCHIGCTV
-339 VILVALYF
+339 F
-347 VIKEIKAVKRRRG
+347 C
-360 LDFDDDE
+360 D
-367 DELEYDDYDDDD
+367 
-379 DDPYAAEFEITDDDS
+379 
-394 DEDDFRVNVNF
+394 
-405 DDFKSNTD
+405 
-413 DEKEKDKFEREI
+413 
-425 DFNGFISDDDKDQDD
+425 
-440 FESDD
+440 
-445 DEEPEDSTAEDDT
+445 
-458 TEDDTTEDD
+458 
-467 TTEDDTTEDD
+467 
-477 TTEDNE
+477 

>member
-9 VFIIAAFCLTVT
+9 VLIIAAFCLTVT

-56 LKADSGM
+56 LKGDSGM

-143 VAIKISGED
+143 AAIKISGED

-161 PQQQTQYTGPFET
+161 TQQIQYTGPFET
-174 DVPHLEPAIKM
+174 DVPHIEPAIKM
-185 NNTDYYVVDSNQ
+185 NNTEYYVVDSNQ
-197 SVSEKIGWSY
+197 SVSEEIGWSY

-218 VMFISNEANDIFMLE
+218 VMFISNEENDIFLLE
-233 LVNSNGEI
+233 LVNANGET

-279 GMTERVINHNGI
+279 GMTDRVINHNGI
-291 VYAVKSDGES
+291 VYAVKNDGET

-312 IWNPQKTPENTKIT
+312 IWNSQKTPENTKIT
-326 IIKKAAMGVVLVL
+326 IIKKATLGVVLIL

-347 VIKEIKAVKRRRG
+347 VIKEIKAVKKRRG
-360 LDFDDDE
+360 LDFDDDDE
-367 DELEYDDYDDDD
+367 DELEYDDDD

-413 DEKEKDKFEREI
+413 DEKDEDKFEREI
-425 DFNGFISDDDKDQDD
+425 DFKGFISDDDKDQDD
-440 FESDD
+440 LESDD

-458 TEDDTTEDD
+458 TEDND
-467 TTEDDTTEDD
+467 
-477 TTEDNE
+477 

>member
-467 TTEDDTTEDD
+467 TTEDDTTED
-477 TTEDNE
+477 NE